1 MLTRRGAT
9 VLGAGVAMWMA
20 ARLVGSP
27 GLEVVGIGLAALP
40 LVAGFFVHRGR
51 QRLDLHRRLSDVRVP
66 PGTRVT
72 VSIDVENHAS
82 APTAVLLV
90 EDRIPPALGRPARLV
105 VSGIRGRAT
114 QRVSY
119 TLVPQM
125 RGRYPLGPLTVD
137 VSDPFALNRQR
148 IEFAQRE
155 ELLVT
160 PEVEDLSAASDPTF
174 GSSVG
179 SSRARQLFRTGEEY
193 YTMRQYQE
201 GDDLRRIHWA
211 SVARTGQLMIRQD
224 ESSRRANGLVF
235 LDNRT
240 AALGRSRSMAFER
253 SVSVAATLGMLLL
266 RHGFLLRWS
275 TADSAPMSA
284 GEERFLDALAG
295 VEHSRETAIGPC
307 LNHLRAGASTDTTL
321 IYVSGPPALTELPSL
336 LRSAAGFG
344 PKLAILIYPVDPDT
358 LPVDRQAELEGR
370 ATQARLSLTRAGWDC
385 IVLPPSMRLIERWQ
399 VPRERQL
406 ARSV

>member
-1 MLTRRGAT
+1 

-27 GLEVVGIGLAALP
+27 GLEVVGIGLAVLP
-40 LVAGFFVHRGR
+40 LVAAASVRWGR
-51 QRLDLHRRLSDVRVP
+51 QRVALRRRLSDVRVS

-72 VSIDVENHAS
+72 VTIDVENRS
-82 APTAVLLV
+82 VAPTAVLLL
-90 EDRIPPALGRPARLV
+90 EDRLPASLGRPARLV
-105 VSGIRGRAT
+105 VSGIRGRTT

-119 TLVPQM
+119 SVVPKM

-148 IEFAQRE
+148 IEFGGRE

-160 PEVEDLSAASDPTF
+160 PEIEDLTGASDPAF
-174 GSSVG
+174 GANVG

-224 ESSRRANGLVF
+224 ESSRRASGLVF
-235 LDNRT
+235 LDNRSSS
-240 AALGRSRSMAFER
+240 LGRSRSVAFER

-266 RHGFLLRWS
+266 RHGFLLRWANADAAPVS
-275 TADSAPMSA
+275 TS
-284 GEERFLDALAG
+284 EERFLDALAG
-295 VEHSRETAIGPC
+295 VDHSRETTIGST
-307 LNHLRAGASTDTTL
+307 LGHLRAGASTDTTL
-321 IYVSGPPALTELPSL
+321 IFVSGPPALNELPSL

-344 PKLAILIYPVDPDT
+344 PKLAVLIYPVDPDT

-385 IVLPPSMRLIERWQ
+385 IVMPPSMRLIERWQ
-399 VPRERQL
+399 VPRERL

>member
-9 VLGAGVAMWMA
+9 VLGAGVAMWMMS
-20 ARLVGSP
+20 RLVGSP
-27 GLEVVGIGLAALP
+27 GLEVVGIGLAVLP
-40 LVAGFFVHRGR
+40 LIAAVFVHRGR
-51 QRLDLHRRLSDVRVP
+51 QRLELRRRLSDVRVP

-72 VSIDVENHAS
+72 VSIDVENRS
-82 APTAVLLV
+82 TAPTAVLLI
-90 EDRIPPALGRPARLV
+90 EDRIPAALGRPARLV
-105 VSGIRGRAT
+105 ISGIRARAT
-114 QRVSY
+114 QHVSY
-119 TLVPQM
+119 TVVPQM
-125 RGRYPLGPLTVD
+125 RGRYPLGPLTVN
-137 VSDPFALNRQR
+137 VSDPFALHRQR
-148 IEFAQRE
+148 IEFTERE
-155 ELLVT
+155 ELLVI
-160 PEVEDLSAASDPTF
+160 PEVEDLTAASDPTF

-224 ESSRRANGLVF
+224 ESSRRANGLIF
-235 LDNRT
+235 LDNRA
-240 AALGRSRSMAFER
+240 AALGRARSVAFER

-266 RHGFLLRWS
+266 RHGFLVRWA
-275 TADSAPMSA
+275 TADAAPASA

-295 VEHSRETAIGPC
+295 VDHSRETTIGST
-307 LNHLRAGASTDTTL
+307 LRHLRAGASTDTTL
-321 IYVSGPPALTELPSL
+321 VFISGPPALSELPSL

-344 PKLAILIYPVDPDT
+344 PKLAVLIYPVDPDT

-385 IVLPPSMRLIERWQ
+385 IVLPPSMRLIDRWQ
-399 VPRERQL
+399 VPKERPL
-406 ARSV
+406 VRSV